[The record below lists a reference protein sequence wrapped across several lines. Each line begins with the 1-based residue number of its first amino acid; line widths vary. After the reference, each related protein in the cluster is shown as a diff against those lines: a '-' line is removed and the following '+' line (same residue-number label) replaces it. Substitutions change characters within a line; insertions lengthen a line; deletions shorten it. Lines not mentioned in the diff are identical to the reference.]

1 MEESPHRCP
10 ICQRC
15 FNQRSNLKTH
25 LLTHTDIKPK
35 QLLEIAERIESSGCR
50 PTCSA
55 KPLEPQIRHMAGDD
69 DDIAEPDIDVCSD
82 DDFTPEPLLGD
93 GDDSSPTLTLPPPAS
108 SLFPLLCRVEQST
121 SAASSLLLES
131 TEPRVKL
138 ERSHGFSIAELMR
151 R

>member
-55 KPLEPQIRHMAGDD
+55 KPLEPQIRNMTGDD

-82 DDFTPEPLLGD
+82 DDFPEPLG
-93 GDDSSPTLTLPPPAS
+93 GSPSPRSPPLLPPPTAS
-108 SLFPLLCRVEQST
+108 SLFPLLCRVDQT
-121 SAASSLLLES
+121 PSADFLES

-151 R
+151 K

>member
-35 QLLEIAERIESSGCR
+35 QLLEIAERIESTGCR

-55 KPLEPQIRHMAGDD
+55 KPLEPQIRNMTGD

-82 DDFTPEPLLGD
+82 DDFPEPLG
-93 GDDSSPTLTLPPPAS
+93 SPSPNSPPPAS
-108 SLFPLLCRVEQST
+108 SLFPLLCRVEPAT
-121 SAASSLLLES
+121 ELEDS
-131 TEPRVKL
+131 TEPRVKM